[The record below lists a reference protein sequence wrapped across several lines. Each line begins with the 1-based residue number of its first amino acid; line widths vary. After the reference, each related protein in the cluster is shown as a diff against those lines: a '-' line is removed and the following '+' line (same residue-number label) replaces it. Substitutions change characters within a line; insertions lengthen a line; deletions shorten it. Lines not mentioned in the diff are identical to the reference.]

1 MQDNIS
7 TIAMAKELANAA
19 DNGSRKVYNI
29 DDYRLDYDEDNP
41 AVYVGSY
48 RKYNEGSLFG
58 AYLSIT
64 KFENYDEFINVCKF
78 LHRDENDVEL
88 MFQDFMG
95 FPSCW
100 YSESCMDE
108 ETFNK
113 IKEYGEL
120 DDDKKEAY
128 MIYLDGGLGKEDIA
142 SFEDAYMGKY
152 DSEEDYAY
160 ELINECYDIEKMMGS
175 LSSYM
180 DYAAV
185 ARDLFISD
193 YYYEDGH
200 VFRRL

>member
-7 TIAMAKELANAA
+7 TIAMAEELTNAA
-19 DNGSRKVYNI
+19 DNGRKVYNI
-29 DDYRLDYDEDNP
+29 DDYRADYREEHP
-41 AVYVGSY
+41 AVYIGTY

-58 AYLSIT
+58 VWLDIT
-64 KFENYDEFINVCKF
+64 KFEDYDEFISVCKF
-78 LHRDENDVEL
+78 IHRDETDPEL
-88 MFQDFMG
+88 MAQDFECFPESLYYESIMG
-95 FPSCW
+95 
-100 YSESCMDE
+100 ED
-108 ETFNK
+108 TFNK

-128 MIYLDGGLGKEDIA
+128 MIYLDGGLGKEDIE

-160 ELINECYDIEKMMGS
+160 QLINECYDIEKMMGN

-200 VFRRL
+200 VFRRC

>member
-7 TIAMAKELANAA
+7 TIAMAKELAKAA
-19 DNGSRKVYNI
+19 DNGRKVYNI
-29 DDYRLDYDEDNP
+29 DDYRADYREEHP
-41 AVYVGSY
+41 AVYIGSY
-48 RKYNEGSLFG
+48 GKYASGNLFG
-58 AYLSIT
+58 AWLDIT
-64 KFENYDEFINVCKF
+64 KFKDYDEFISVCKF
-78 LHRDENDVEL
+78 IHRDENDVEL
-88 MFQDFMG
+88 MAQDFECFPKSLYCESIMG
-95 FPSCW
+95 
-100 YSESCMDE
+100 ED
-108 ETFNK
+108 TFNK

-120 DDDKKEAY
+120 DYDKKEAY
-128 MIYLDGGLGKEDIA
+128 MIYLDGGLGKEDIE

-160 ELINECYDIEKMMGS
+160 QLINECYDIEKIMGS

>member
-7 TIAMAKELANAA
+7 TIAMAEELTNAA
-19 DNGSRKVYNI
+19 DNGRKVYNI
-29 DDYRLDYDEDNP
+29 DDYRADYREEHP
-41 AVYVGSY
+41 AVYIGTY

-58 AYLSIT
+58 AWLDIT
-64 KFENYDEFINVCKF
+64 KFENYDEFISVCKF
-78 LHRDENDVEL
+78 LHRDEADPEL
-88 MFQDFMG
+88 MAQDYECFPESLYCESIMG
-95 FPSCW
+95 
-100 YSESCMDE
+100 ED
-108 ETFNK
+108 TFNK

-128 MIYLDGGLGKEDIA
+128 MIYLDGGLGKEDIE

-160 ELINECYDIEKMMGS
+160 QLFNECYDIEKMMGS

>member
-7 TIAMAKELANAA
+7 TIAMAEELTNAA
-19 DNGSRKVYNI
+19 DNGRKVYNI
-29 DDYRLDYDEDNP
+29 DDYRADYREEHP
-41 AVYVGSY
+41 AVYIGTY

-58 AYLSIT
+58 VWLDIT
-64 KFENYDEFINVCKF
+64 KFEDYDEFISVCKF
-78 LHRDENDVEL
+78 LHRDETDPEL
-88 MFQDFMG
+88 MAQDFECFPESLYCESIMG
-95 FPSCW
+95 
-100 YSESCMDE
+100 ED
-108 ETFNK
+108 TFNK

-128 MIYLDGGLGKEDIA
+128 MIYLDGGLGKEDIE
-142 SFEDAYMGKY
+142 SFQDAYMGKY

-160 ELINECYDIEKMMGS
+160 QLINECYDIEKMMGS

-193 YYYEDGH
+193 YYFEDGH
-200 VFRRL
+200 VFRRQ